1 MGGSDR
7 GPPGHTS
14 PAGPKWH
21 APGFSTP
28 FLPRASFPPAPPA
41 PCHASVCGGVAGAGG
56 PNTAGNGEIYGTCS
70 STVSTPPSLTC
81 TLRIILKT
89 VKDSGTAAEV
99 GVESLGCKKRG
110 GEALADA
117 NWGKGGRGRATVQ
130 RGQRWVW
137 MGEGRSTWLLSWP
150 VQRGMPRW
158 EAWLPE
164 RGRSGEAL
172 NWPHLLA
179 GYPLLQMVNL
189 PISFP
194 AVEEGRAGPDGAL

>member
-99 GVESLGCKKRG
+99 GLASLGCKKRG

-117 NWGKGGRGRATVQ
+117 SWGKGGRGRATGAERTEMGVDGRRAEYLAAFMACAARDATLGGVASRTGSKR
-130 RGQRWVW
+130 RGTQLAPFT
-137 MGEGRSTWLLSWP
+137 G
-150 VQRGMPRW
+150 
-158 EAWLPE
+158 WLP
-164 RGRSGEAL
+164 SL
-172 NWPHLLA
+172 T
-179 GYPLLQMVNL
+179 
-189 PISFP
+189 
-194 AVEEGRAGPDGAL
+194 DG